1 MATERK
7 CPSCST
13 WNKEEDYCTNCGTLI
28 SPIII
33 EQKREEMREERRKS
47 IPPTKFDIFI
57 DRWENSRY
65 LLLRILY
72 KVVYT
77 ITIGFLAIAS
87 FFAWLAASP
96 NG

>member
-7 CPSCST
+7 CPSCSI
-13 WNKEEDYCTNCGTLI
+13 WNKEEDYCINCGTLI

-33 EQKREEMREERRKS
+33 EQKREEMREERRKG
-47 IPPTKFDIFI
+47 IPPTKFDIFL